1 MPWDGYME
9 PLDAAL
15 IASLQQA
22 LRTET
27 HPERALRTA
36 LLGLI
41 YLVQDE
47 ASPALRGYLEW
58 LLTNFPPLSDTFAD
72 GRQPFFEGHFI
83 TRRWVVDH
91 TELLL
96 HEDWLW
102 DLVDRFNG
110 NPRAN

>member
-1 MPWDGYME
+1 ME

-15 IASLQQA
+15 IASLRQA
-22 LRTET
+22 LSAGT
-27 HPERALRTA
+27 HGEDALRTA
-36 LLGLI
+36 LLGLM

-47 ASPALRGYLEW
+47 AGPALRGYLEW
-58 LLTNFPPLSDTFAD
+58 LLTDFPPLSNSFTDE
-72 GRQPFFEGHFI
+72 RQPFFEGHFI

-96 HEDWLW
+96 REDWLW